1 MSISKDPQDWFGA
14 SRLNGLSEPDRARLA
29 RWTAHLAARG
39 SQVPHHED
47 FRTFGKLSTLER
59 LRAVLGSVAPEQC
72 GPLRHVISELRRA
85 KRAGRST
92 ATGNPRGPDL
102 RLAIP
107 RDDLRADW
115 HATLDDMRD
124 RAKRRDAGLLLLCG
138 PTPPASSMIGDIEY
152 VLRAV
157 SKACIGAG
165 RSPTLDKQAILS
177 WLAREDARGRR
188 GTGLALQLRL
198 IACFL
203 AYRGEKK
210 KLVTKLESLA
220 GDYARRGRKLRK
232 RKFQW
237 LDQHGTTIGEVWD
250 IAEALREESLQAPAG
265 TARRYRLALH
275 AAVLALSVNMPLRIG
290 DLHRLRIGHEICRS
304 NTTWSVQT
312 RLGKTDSEY
321 ELPALWPETT
331 PFLDALLTLEAAGGA
346 LWPEYD
352 RRHGTP
358 LFSETGGDTALSAD
372 WISDVFYEHVGTGQ
386 HIMRTIWHQLAYESD
401 RDLTWMSLALC
412 GQTGART
419 KREYRERNARGRTVR
434 AGRQSLKARRK
445 QALLD
450 ARLADCKM
458 RDPSPSGTH

>member
-1 MSISKDPQDWFGA
+1 MTLSPNASECFGVA
-14 SRLNGLSEPDRARLA
+14 ALEGLAEAERARLA

-39 SQVPHHED
+39 ARVPGEED
-47 FRTFGKLSTLER
+47 FCAFGKLSTLER

-72 GPLRHVISELRRA
+72 GPLRRVIGELRRA
-85 KRAGRST
+85 KRAGRSNG
-92 ATGNPRGPDL
+92 TGNPRGPDL

-107 RDDLRADW
+107 REDLRADW
-115 HATLDDMRD
+115 HATLYDMRD
-124 RAKRRDAGLLLLCG
+124 RAKRLDAGLLLLSG

-157 SKACIGAG
+157 SKVCIEAG
-165 RSPTLDKQAILS
+165 RSPALDKPAILA

-188 GTGLALQLRL
+188 GTGLSLQARL
-198 IACFL
+198 IARFL

-210 KLVTKLESLA
+210 KLVARLEDLA
-220 GDYARRGRKLRK
+220 SDYARRGRKLRK

-237 LDQHGTTIGEVWD
+237 MDQHGTTIGEVWD
-250 IAEALREESLQAPAG
+250 IAEALREKSVQAPPG

-275 AAVLALSVNMPLRIG
+275 AAVIALSVNMPLRIG
-290 DLHRLRIGHEICRS
+290 DLHRLRIGHDICRS
-304 NTTWSVQT
+304 NTGWSVAT
-312 RLGKTDSEY
+312 RLSKTDSEY
-321 ELPALWPETT
+321 DLPALWPETT
-331 PFLDALLTLEAAGGA
+331 PFLDALLTLDAVGGA

-352 RRHGTP
+352 HRCGTP
-358 LFSETGGDTALSAD
+358 LFSETRGATALTAD

-412 GQTGART
+412 GQLGART

-434 AGRQSLKARRK
+434 AGRQSLAGRRK

-450 ARLADCKM
+450 ARLADCKT
-458 RDPSPSGTH
+458 RDQSPGGTP

>member
-1 MSISKDPQDWFGA
+1 MILSPNPEKWFDDNA
-14 SRLNGLSEPDRARLA
+14 IEGLAEADRARLA

-39 SQVPHHED
+39 ARVPHEED

-59 LRAVLGSVAPEQC
+59 LRAVLGPVAPEQC
-72 GPLRHVISELRRA
+72 GPLRRVISELSRA

-157 SKACIGAG
+157 SKVCTDVG
-165 RSPTLDKQAILS
+165 RSPTLDKQAVS
-177 WLAREDARGRR
+177 AWLAREDARGRR
-188 GTGLALQLRL
+188 ETGLSLQLRL
-198 IACFL
+198 IARFL
-203 AYRGEKK
+203 AYRGQKK
-210 KLVTKLESLA
+210 KLAAKVEDLA
-220 GDYARRGRKLRK
+220 GDYARRGGKKRK

-250 IAEALREESLQAPAG
+250 VAEALREESLQAPAG

-321 ELPALWPETT
+321 DLPALWPETT

-458 RDPSPSGTH
+458 RDRSPSGTH